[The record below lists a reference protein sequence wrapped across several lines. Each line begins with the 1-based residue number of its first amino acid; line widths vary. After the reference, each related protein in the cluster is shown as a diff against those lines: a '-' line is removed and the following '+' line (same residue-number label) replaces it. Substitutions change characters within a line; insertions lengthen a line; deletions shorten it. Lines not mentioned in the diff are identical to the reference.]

1 MQAFVLN
8 RYGGAEATAL
18 ADVPAPSPARG
29 DVLIRVRAA
38 GLNPVDYKTREG
50 KLRVINTYALP
61 TVLGCEL
68 AGEVAALGSGV
79 QGFSIGERV
88 MARVAKQRLGAFAEF
103 ACVEAELVARMPAVL
118 DFEHAAA
125 LPLAGLTA
133 LQCLRDELQVR
144 QGMHTLIT
152 GGAGGV
158 GTYAVPLAKWLGAE
172 VTTTASP
179 HGEALVRALGADHVI
194 DYTKQ
199 KLEDFRHRF
208 DAALDLVGGDT
219 LPQLF
224 DLVKPGGSIVSI
236 AGTPEPQ
243 TARKDLQRGAGLAFL
258 FWLISRGLRAR
269 AKQAGV
275 HYRYMFMHPSGK
287 ELAELAA
294 LVEAGTLR
302 VTLDRV
308 FDFAQITEAFAYLEA
323 GHAKGKVVVR
333 MQASA

>member
-8 RYGGAEATAL
+8 RYGGADATAL
-18 ADVPAPSPARG
+18 TDVPQPVPGRG
-29 DVLIRVRAA
+29 EVLIRVHAA

-50 KLRVINTYALP
+50 KLRVINAYALP
-61 TVLGCEL
+61 IVMGCEL
-68 AGEVAALGSGV
+68 AGVVAAIGAGV
-79 QGFSIGERV
+79 QGFSVGDRV

-103 ACVEAELVARMPAVL
+103 ACVEADLVAPMPATL

-133 LQCLRDELQVR
+133 LQCLRDELQV
-144 QGMHTLIT
+144 GKGSHVLIT

-158 GTYAVPLAKWLGAE
+158 GTYAIALAKWLGAE

-179 HGEALVRALGADHVI
+179 RGEALVRSLGADHVI
-194 DYTKQ
+194 DYTQQ
-199 KLEDFRHRF
+199 KLADFARCF

-219 LPQLF
+219 LPPLF
-224 DLVKPGGSIVSI
+224 GLVKPGGTVVSI

-258 FWLISRGLRAR
+258 FWIISRGLRGQ
-269 AKQAGV
+269 AKKFGV
-275 HYRYMFMHPSGK
+275 SYRYLFMHPSGK

-294 LVEAGTLR
+294 LVDAGRLR
-302 VTLDRV
+302 VVLDKV
-308 FDFAQITEAFAYLEA
+308 FDFAEIGAAFAYLEA

>member
-18 ADVPAPSPARG
+18 AEVPQPPPGRG
-29 DVLIRVRAA
+29 EVLIRVHAA

-50 KLRVINTYALP
+50 KLRAINSYTLP
-61 TVLGCEL
+61 VVLGCEL
-68 AGEVAALGSGV
+68 AGVVAALGEGA
-79 QGFSIGERV
+79 QGFSVGDRV

-103 ACVEAELVARMPAVL
+103 ACVEADLVAPMPATL

-133 LQCLRDELQVR
+133 LQCLRDELHV
-144 QGMHTLIT
+144 GKGSHVLIT

-158 GTYAVPLAKWLGAE
+158 GTYAIPIAKWLGAE

-179 HGEALVRALGADHVI
+179 RGEALVRSLGADHVI
-194 DYTKQ
+194 DYTRQ
-199 KLEDFRHRF
+199 KLEDFARRF
-208 DAALDLVGGDT
+208 DAALDLVGGET
-219 LPQLF
+219 LPRLF
-224 DLVKPGGSIVSI
+224 GLVKPGGTVVSI

-243 TARKDLQRGAGLAFL
+243 TARKDLHRGAGLAFL
-258 FWLISRGLRAR
+258 FWMASFGLRAQ
-269 AKQAGV
+269 AKKSGV
-275 HYRYMFMHPSGK
+275 KYRYLFMHPSGK
-287 ELAELAA
+287 ELAELAG
-294 LVEAGTLR
+294 LVDAGSLR
-302 VTLDRV
+302 VVLDKV
-308 FDFAQITEAFAYLEA
+308 FDFAQISDAFAYLEA